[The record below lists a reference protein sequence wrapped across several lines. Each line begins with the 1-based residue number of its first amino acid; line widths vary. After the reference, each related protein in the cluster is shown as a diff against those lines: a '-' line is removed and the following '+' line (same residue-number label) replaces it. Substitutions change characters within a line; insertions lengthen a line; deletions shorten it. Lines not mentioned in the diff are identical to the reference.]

1 MTNFSLRVLSAAC
14 VLLFAVDGS
23 TQPLRPA
30 PGATGAQAATSVAA
44 ATARQTVVTVGGVAI
59 KRGKIDT
66 LAALMARARGADIED
81 LPAGQAQMLRRM
93 VTTNLIGQELVEL
106 EARAKA
112 IQAPARDIDS
122 SLNLLKSQFPDAA
135 AWQRA
140 LRQSG
145 DTEADVR
152 AKIARQ
158 VRSEKVLAA
167 NLTPP
172 APPTEAELRAFWE
185 ANKDQFPVSDSLRAL
200 QILLRADAT
209 VTGEAAAEKKRRLEA
224 LRRELAADSA
234 DTPALL
240 ASFMSE
246 AARVSEGPEARI
258 GGDLERFHPDDFHA
272 DFKKHIVNLEVG
284 ELSPVFRTPLG
295 FHLVLLVEKYDGKFG
310 SYRLQSLQN
319 VMNRKN
325 LQLSIDMR
333 DFLRQLAVRY
343 PVKYAVPSYRDTS
356 ESGIY

>member
-1 MTNFSLRVLSAAC
+1 STSAVPSSPCSDAGHPATLSRLETRIAFIRTFSMTNFSLRVLSAAC

-145 DTEADVR
+145 DT
-152 AKIARQ
+152 
-158 VRSEKVLAA
+158 
-167 NLTPP
+167 
-172 APPTEAELRAFWE
+172 
-185 ANKDQFPVSDSLRAL
+185 
-200 QILLRADAT
+200 
-209 VTGEAAAEKKRRLEA
+209 
-224 LRRELAADSA
+224 
-234 DTPALL
+234 
-240 ASFMSE
+240 
-246 AARVSEGPEARI
+246 
-258 GGDLERFHPDDFHA
+258 
-272 DFKKHIVNLEVG
+272 
-284 ELSPVFRTPLG
+284 
-295 FHLVLLVEKYDGKFG
+295 
-310 SYRLQSLQN
+310 
-319 VMNRKN
+319 
-325 LQLSIDMR
+325 
-333 DFLRQLAVRY
+333 
-343 PVKYAVPSYRDTS
+343 
-356 ESGIY
+356 